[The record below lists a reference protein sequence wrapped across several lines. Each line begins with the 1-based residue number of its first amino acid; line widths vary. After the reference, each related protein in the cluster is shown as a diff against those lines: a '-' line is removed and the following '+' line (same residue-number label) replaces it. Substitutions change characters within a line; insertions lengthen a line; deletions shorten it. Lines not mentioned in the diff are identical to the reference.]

1 MMCRFCNCGPM
12 KVCSFC
18 NSPHFRAE
26 EKRILDSVMGPSV
39 YDSRIRPA
47 GINGTGEGEDENQG
61 QGYDDSCGVLVT
73 RVSVFVIYY
82 ECDCSAGCNV
92 TSCF

>member
-1 MMCRFCNCGPM
+1 M
-12 KVCSFC
+12 KVGSFC

-47 GINGTGEGEDENQG
+47 GINGTGEGDDENQG
-61 QGYDDSCGVLVT
+61 QGYDSCCNAV
-73 RVSVFVIYY
+73 VFWSPVYQCLSSIM
-82 ECDCSAGCNV
+82 NV
-92 TSCF
+92 TAVLLRAM